1 MPAGGPRRSDAVGHD
16 LTVSSDFDF
25 AAYRAA
31 FEAKDVVSW
40 LAFYADDAQ
49 WLEYRHSDPPRAP
62 NVMRG
67 RAEIGA
73 FLERVAALA
82 LTIELSREVVGEER
96 IAFACLV
103 TFDDGKQILEHVIA
117 DLRDGLIVR
126 HVDVEAWD

>member
-1 MPAGGPRRSDAVGHD
+1 MGTG
-16 LTVSSDFDF
+16 FDY

-31 FEAKDVVSW
+31 FEARDVPAW
-40 LAFYADDAQ
+40 LAFYAEDAE
-49 WLEYRHSDPPRAP
+49 WLEYRPSDPPRSP

-67 RAEIGA
+67 RAAIGA
-73 FLERVAALA
+73 FLERVAALP
-82 LTIELSREVVGEER
+82 LTIALSSEVVGEDR

-103 TFDDGKQILEHVIA
+103 TLGDGKQILEHVIA